1 MLKNQTPEPIKIITF
16 DLDDTLWPIRPV
28 IERAETKTYRWL
40 TENAPQIT
48 DQFSQSDMLAF
59 KLALMRK
66 DSSLRH
72 RISDMRRNGYRELA
86 LASGYTLGEASE
98 LAAQA
103 FETFIELR
111 QQVNCFAGVE
121 AMLEELAKNYMLGAL
136 TNGNANLKKIPIG
149 RHFDFSISAESVN
162 ASKPDQK
169 IFNAALEQASLFNG
183 SMVQPNEVVHVGD
196 DLHTDVGG
204 AMQAGFYTVWL
215 RAKPDEMQNNLK
227 YGGEETTTVAT
238 TITPHATIDT
248 ITALPKA
255 LSGIQYN
262 Q

>member
-1 MLKNQTPEPIKIITF
+1 MPKNQTPEPIKIITF

-28 IERAETKTYRWL
+28 IERAEAETYRWL

-48 DQFSQSDMLAF
+48 DQFSHSDMFAF

-86 LASGYTLGEASE
+86 LASGYTPSEASE
-98 LAAQA
+98 LATQA

-121 AMLEELAKNYMLGAL
+121 EMLEGLAKSYMLGAL
-136 TNGNANLKKIPIG
+136 TNGNANLKKMPIG
-149 RHFDFSISAESVN
+149 QHFDFSISAESLN

-196 DLHTDVGG
+196 DLHTDVRG

-215 RAKPDEMQNNLK
+215 RAKPAEEKDNLE
-227 YGGEETTTVAT
+227 YGGEETATVAT

-255 LSGIQYN
+255 LNDIQYS

>member
-1 MLKNQTPEPIKIITF
+1 MPTDQTPEPIKIITF

-28 IERAETKTYRWL
+28 IDRAETETYRWL
-40 TENAPQIT
+40 TRNAPKIT
-48 DQFSQSDMLAF
+48 DQFSHSDMFAF

-86 LASGYTLGEASE
+86 LASGYTLSEASE
-98 LAAQA
+98 LATQA

-121 AMLEELAKNYMLGAL
+121 EMLEELAKNYMLGAL

-149 RHFDFSISAESVN
+149 RHFDFSISAESLN

-169 IFNAALEQASLFNG
+169 IFNAALEQASLLNG
-183 SMVQPNEVVHVGD
+183 SMVRSNQVVHVGD

-204 AMQAGFYTVWL
+204 AKQAGFYAVWL
-215 RAKPDEMQNNLK
+215 RPVKPDEMKDNLED
-227 YGGEETTTVAT
+227 GGEETTTAA
-238 TITPHATIDT
+238 TITPHATIDS
-248 ITALPKA
+248 ITALPEA
-255 LSGIQYN
+255 LSGIQYS

>member
-111 QQVNCFAGVE
+111 QQVNCYPGRGAK
-121 AMLEELAKNYMLGAL
+121 LEELAKNYMLGAL

-149 RHFDFSISAESVN
+149 RHFDFSISVISFSISSSGTMV
-162 ASKPDQK
+162 
-169 IFNAALEQASLFNG
+169 FNISIACF
-183 SMVQPNEVVHVGD
+183 
-196 DLHTDVGG
+196 
-204 AMQAGFYTVWL
+204 
-215 RAKPDEMQNNLK
+215 
-227 YGGEETTTVAT
+227 
-238 TITPHATIDT
+238 
-248 ITALPKA
+248 
-255 LSGIQYN
+255 LSFLYSF
-262 Q
+262 